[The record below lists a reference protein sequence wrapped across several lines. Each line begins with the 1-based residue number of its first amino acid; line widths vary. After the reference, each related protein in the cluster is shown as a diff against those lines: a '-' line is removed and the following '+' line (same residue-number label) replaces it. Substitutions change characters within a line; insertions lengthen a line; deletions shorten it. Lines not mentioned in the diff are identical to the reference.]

1 MRKRACQIRHC
12 SAVGYLCSMLMGF
25 HLHISTQPE
34 LFCAVMEKITMV
46 LAKVIIISGTLKV
59 IKLM

>member
-25 HLHISTQPE
+25 QLHISTQPE
-34 LFCAVMEKITMV
+34 LFCAVMEKIAMV
-46 LAKVIIISGTLKV
+46 LAKVIIISCIIKV